1 MLKAM
6 RKHARYFYVLFFIVI
21 LTFIFW
27 GVGTV
32 DKTGQVEILAEV
44 GKYKITAEEYWK
56 TYDRIYRFYRE
67 IYKEKFD
74 EEMEKKMNL
83 KENVLNSMINERVL
97 LTAAQKA
104 GITVGDEEL
113 QDAIAREPAFMK
125 NGAFDKEIY
134 SNRLRLNRITPEE
147 FERSQRRE
155 LILSKMRRLIELS
168 VDIPDTADVQPSQ
181 GSSNEQASKM
191 IHQAKLNDLREKAL
205 NSYIE
210 GLKKEIKIKVNK
222 QLIA

>member
-1 MLKAM
+1 MLKGM

-32 DKTGQVEILAEV
+32 DKTGGVEILAEV
-44 GKYKITAEEYWK
+44 GKYKITTEEYWK

-67 IYKEKFD
+67 IYKDQFN

-83 KENVLNSMINERVL
+83 KDNVLNSMVNERVL
-97 LTAAQKA
+97 LTAAQKV
-104 GITVGDEEL
+104 GIKIGDEEL
-113 QDAIAREPAFMK
+113 QDAITHEQAFMK
-125 NGAFDKEIY
+125 NGVFDKDVY
-134 SNRLRLNRITPEE
+134 VNRLRLNRITPEE
-147 FERSQRRE
+147 FERSQRQE
-155 LILSKMRRLIELS
+155 LILSKMRRLVELS
-168 VDIPDTADVQPSQ
+168 VDIPDSADLQLPRE
-181 GSSNEQASKM
+181 SSNEQALKM
-191 IHQAKLNDLREKAL
+191 ISQAKLNDIREKAL

-222 QLIA
+222 KLLS

>member
-1 MLKAM
+1 MLKAL
-6 RKHARYFYVLFFIVI
+6 RQHARYFYVLFFIVI

-32 DKTGQVEILAEV
+32 DKTGGVEILAEV
-44 GKYKITAEEYWK
+44 GKHKITTEEYWK
-56 TYDRIYRFYRE
+56 TYDRVYRFYRE

-74 EEMEKKMNL
+74 EAMEKKINL

-104 GITVGDEEL
+104 GITVGDQEL
-113 QDAIAREPAFMK
+113 QDAVAREPAFMK
-125 NGAFDKEIY
+125 KGVFDREIY
-134 SNRLRLNRITPEE
+134 VNRLKLNRITPEE
-147 FERSQRRE
+147 FERSKRQE
-155 LILSKMRRLIELS
+155 LILSKVRRLVELS
-168 VDIPDTADVQPSQ
+168 VDVPDSTDSQPSQ
-181 GSSNEQASKM
+181 DSSNEQASRM
-191 IHQAKLNDLREKAL
+191 IHQARLNDLKEKAL

-210 GLKKEIKIKVNK
+210 GLKKDIKIKVNK